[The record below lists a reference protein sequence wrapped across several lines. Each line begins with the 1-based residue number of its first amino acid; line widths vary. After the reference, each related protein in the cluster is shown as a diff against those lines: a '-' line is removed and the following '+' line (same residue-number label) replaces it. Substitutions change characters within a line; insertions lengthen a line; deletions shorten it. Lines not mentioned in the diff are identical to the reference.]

1 MIYTELIILPE
12 RLYAQVNTD
21 VNDVGQSQ
29 VKRQITSARYSLL
42 APVIYTV
49 NVLNRNLS
57 VENVTDM
64 IESVD
69 DSAETSEIIGFNAVG
84 MCVKIFFL

>member
-1 MIYTELIILPE
+1 MYADTSMVNTELTILPE
-12 RLYAQVNTD
+12 RLYTNNAQK
-21 VNDVGQSQ
+21 
-29 VKRQITSARYSLL
+29 KRQITSAKYSLL

-49 NVLNRNLS
+49 NVMNSNLS

-84 MCVKIFFL
+84 MYVKIFLP

>member
-1 MIYTELIILPE
+1 MVNTELTILPE
-12 RLYAQVNTD
+12 RLYINNAQK
-21 VNDVGQSQ
+21 
-29 VKRQITSARYSLL
+29 KRQITSAKYSLL

-49 NVLNRNLS
+49 NVMNSNLS

-84 MCVKIFFL
+84 MYVKIFLP

>member
-12 RLYAQVNTD
+12 RLYVRVNTD
-21 VNDVGQSQ
+21 VIDVGQSQ

-69 DSAETSEIIGFNAVG
+69 DSAETSEIIEFNAVG
-84 MCVKIFFL
+84 MCVKIFFP